1 MATANAGRVSF
12 LARSASLGAP
22 QVLSSKHN
30 SCWHPDNWSATTLS
44 CAADILQL
52 NDAAGRLTQQHEPML
67 DPGVFLASASGG
79 WRPKVVCVR
88 SASEIV
94 GIMYAKERMLYGI
107 PTGIVYA
114 DGSLGGFFLA
124 SAKCH
129 ANALCIA
136 IEALLDSPGVRG
148 VHLRVLEDS
157 REWRAVT
164 QFASSRSLDV
174 RSVYVTENARL
185 WKHHAHLPLPD
196 TYNGFLERLGSTT
209 RHNFRYYRKRF
220 ESSGH
225 RFVDALPLDEL
236 RVAMLALQPNSKFH
250 ARMPKAQVEQHF
262 NMVAASRRPLAIGL
276 RHRQGEWM
284 SVIGGW
290 YRPDGAVLCFQYNNE
305 RDFGR
310 DSLSVVLRSYLI
322 ELLIRK
328 GLPQLV
334 IWGGTKAPLSR
345 YVTCPSTISVRLD
358 VPTRLWRLAR
368 RLLSTIG
375 PRLPKR
381 WANGV
386 QWIS

>member
-1 MATANAGRVSF
+1 MASANAGRVGF

-22 QVLSSKHN
+22 QVLSSNHS
-30 SCWHPDNWSATTLS
+30 SCSRPDDWSATTLS
-44 CAADILQL
+44 SAADILQL
-52 NDAAGRLTQQHEPML
+52 NDSAGRLTQRYELML

-79 WRPKVVCVR
+79 WRPKVVCVCG
-88 SASEIV
+88 ASEIV
-94 GIMYAKERMLYGI
+94 GILYAKERVLYGV

-129 ANALCIA
+129 SNALCIA

-148 VHLRVLEDS
+148 MRLRVLEGS
-157 REWRAVT
+157 REWHAVT
-164 QFASSRSLDV
+164 HFADSKFLDV
-174 RSVYVTENARL
+174 RSTYVAEACRL

-196 TYNGFLERLGSTT
+196 SYNGFLERLGSTT

-225 RFVDALPLDEL
+225 KFVDALPLDEL
-236 RVAMLALQPNSKFH
+236 RAAMLALQPNSKFH
-250 ARMPKAQVEQHF
+250 ARMPKARAEQHF

-276 RHRQGEWM
+276 RHHQGEWM

-310 DSLSVVLRSYLI
+310 DSLSTVLRSYLI

-334 IWGGTKAPLSR
+334 IWGGTKGPLSR
-345 YVTCPSTISVRLD
+345 YVTCAPTISVRLD
-358 VPTRLWRLAR
+358 VPTRSWRLTR

-375 PRLPKR
+375 PHLPTR
-381 WANGV
+381 WAHGM